1 MIHSSYDKLDT
12 NVDIL
17 LDLPFREGVGA
28 VTADLAKPHH
38 PVALKNTPTWEQL
51 ESLVGVITFDGAAEY
66 LDCAA
71 ASAAD
76 LDFTSGDYSIGCW
89 LKWSSE
95 DESQIVIGRYVVD
108 TSGWENYLY
117 EGDTTRLLTT
127 RHHHAAGDAV
137 RTACYSGGWTQD
149 VWWFLGISRSGSS
162 VTHYR
167 NGEALSMSCSAGG
180 IVDPESNSSDLVV
193 GVRTTKDDNYFNG
206 SMYRMRVWSRAIE
219 LAEWAR
225 IYDHEKHWFE

>member
-1 MIHSSYDKLDT
+1 MRKKE
-12 NVDIL
+12 
-17 LDLPFREGVGA
+17 RGG
-28 VTADLAKPHH
+28 
-38 PVALKNTPTWEQL
+38 
-51 ESLVGVITFDGAAEY
+51 LVLI
-66 LDCAA
+66 AA
-71 ASAAD
+71 AALVMALGLVAIAVDHNEPTAPAGFNVQSNQAVKIMASRSMQSAVPWSAAD